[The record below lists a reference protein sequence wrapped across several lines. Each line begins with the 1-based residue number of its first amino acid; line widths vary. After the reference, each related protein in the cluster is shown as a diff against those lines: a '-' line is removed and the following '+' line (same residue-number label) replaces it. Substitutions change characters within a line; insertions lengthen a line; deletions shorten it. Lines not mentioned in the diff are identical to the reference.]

1 MLEGLMWAGIGIT
14 CGVMA
19 SHAVDGAKK
28 WVENKRKVGARPEEI
43 SYETQTAVLKS
54 TDHST
59 TPQMRI
65 GFIDA
70 LNGRILEVSTQ
81 IPHPGMSN
89 HYDWKT
95 EMYVVPEDQK
105 LSEAIAVV
113 MLMKGLEK

>member
-1 MLEGLMWAGIGIT
+1 MVYLSAFTVGGCIGWAIDSWR
-14 CGVMA
+14 V
-19 SHAVDGAKK
+19 
-28 WVENKRKVGARPEEI
+28 KRKKIPNEVGKESSYGT

-81 IPHPGMSN
+81 VPHPGVSN

>member
-1 MLEGLMWAGIGIT
+1 MLDGLMWAGIGIT
-14 CGVMA
+14 CGVIGSSIVHKIQGVEKVLA
-19 SHAVDGAKK
+19 EVKEEDNDGIKLGSP
-28 WVENKRKVGARPEEI
+28 V
-43 SYETQTAVLKS
+43 VLK
-54 TDHST
+54 TVDHST
-59 TPQMRI
+59 TPQMRV

-81 IPHPGMSN
+81 MPHPNGS

-95 EMYVVPEDQK
+95 EMYVVPEGQK